1 MTAARALR
9 AWMGVDSV
17 GAITGCTLVI
27 GATTSAGKTPASTA
41 PEAQTPRT
49 CYSRGIML
57 MLPGVRAQVVVV
69 RVAWV
74 YEEALVS
81 MSLFVTVLMYDPV
94 VT

>member
-1 MTAARALR
+1 
-9 AWMGVDSV
+9 MGVDSI

-49 CYSRGIML
+49 CYSRRIML
-57 MLPGVRAQVVVV
+57 MLPGVMAQVVVV
-69 RVAWV
+69 RMAWV

-81 MSLFVTVLMYDPV
+81 MRSLLFVTVLMYDAEHPV

>member
-1 MTAARALR
+1 
-9 AWMGVDSV
+9 
-17 GAITGCTLVI
+17 
-27 GATTSAGKTPASTA
+27 
-41 PEAQTPRT
+41 
-49 CYSRGIML
+49 ML

>member
-1 MTAARALR
+1 
-9 AWMGVDSV
+9 MGVDSV

-27 GATTSAGKTPASTA
+27 GATTSTGKTPASTA

-49 CYSRGIML
+49 CYSRRIML

-81 MSLFVTVLMYDPV
+81 VWSLFVTVLMYDPG
-94 VT
+94 TLP